1 MRTNRIQNVSYLLVK
16 LLRMKVKSIYRIEYK
31 CILNNDTIAHP
42 VSDRLYLYFIFL
54 YFVTFP
60 LILYLIN

>member
-31 CILNNDTIAHP
+31 FILNNDTIAHP
-42 VSDRLYLYFIFL
+42 VSDRLYLYFIFNQL
-54 YFVTFP
+54 VMY
-60 LILYLIN
+60 